1 MRLAALACVCALLA
15 GCAQGGVDI
24 VRDVPPLDR
33 TPAASITADDF
44 ASGSFTAS
52 DGTVLPYRLLAPA
65 SMEPGRRYP
74 LVVQFHGS
82 GAIGSD
88 NRAQIEGDLAARAWA
103 VPALRARYPAFVL
116 VRSESARN

>member
-1 MRLAALACVCALLA
+1 MASAS
-15 GCAQGGVDI
+15 
-24 VRDVPPLDR
+24 
-33 TPAASITADDF
+33 TAASITADDF

-103 VPALRARYPAFVL
+103 VPVLRARYPALDEAALPPAVAL
-116 VRSESARN
+116 PEVSKVARFAWQAEVAKWTL